1 MSNETIFADGF
12 IFKRKE
18 NAPDFVV
25 GSQSI
30 KVEEAIAF
38 LQANQKNGWVN
49 LNVNT
54 ARSGKQYVELD
65 TFEPVKQNEVNF

>member
-49 LNVNT
+49 LDIKQSKVVNIT
-54 ARSGKQYVELD
+54 ANLILGNLNQRK
-65 TFEPVKQNEVNF
+65 KRRM